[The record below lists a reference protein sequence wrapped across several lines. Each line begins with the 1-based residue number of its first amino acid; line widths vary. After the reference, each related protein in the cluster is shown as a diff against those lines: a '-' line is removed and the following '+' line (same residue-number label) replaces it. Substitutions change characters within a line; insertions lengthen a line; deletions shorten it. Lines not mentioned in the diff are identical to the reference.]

1 MSFNSMNLA
10 PALVS
15 VLTSHHLDTPTP
27 IQSAVIPSVMKNRDV
42 FGVAAAGTGKTLAY
56 LLPTLSR
63 VFEDV
68 KAPQVMIV
76 VPTREL
82 ALQVYGVAQEY
93 CQALNLSLTLLS
105 GGKDRQKEIDTL
117 QSGVQVI
124 VATLGRL
131 HDLTVKES
139 VVSMRTVTQIVLDE
153 ADMMVDR
160 GFYDLLLE
168 VVQKLPVKHQTLVL
182 SAQIPQR
189 LKQFVEQFLHR
200 PEIHNLTLHH
210 GANDNTQHVFVPR
223 GGKSKTEALLAML
236 PGINPFVALIFASK
250 VETVNEVAS
259 AMITAGYR
267 IGILHGDM
275 AASERKA
282 MLKRVADHE
291 FTYVVAS
298 DVVARGID
306 IPGITHVINVDLPYD
321 LEFYFHRAGR
331 TGRLGGSQGIV
342 FTFFDATEQARLEKL
357 VERRI
362 KYTYQTYKNSE
373 WTVMNRRMVR
383 PTKKVSAELDGKIK
397 KAIAKTK
404 TTTVKPGYKKKVQR
418 AVEEVKRKHR
428 REKIREDIKAKIKER
443 ASVKSKAEKEMS
455 SQ

>member
-1 MSFNSMNLA
+1 MSFNSLNLSST
-10 PALVS
+10 LVTT
-15 VLTSHHLDTPTP
+15 LLEQGFTDPTP
-27 IQSAVIPSVMKNRDV
+27 IQNAVIPSVNANRDV

-63 VFEDV
+63 VFEDT
-68 KAPQVMIV
+68 KLPQVVIV

-82 ALQVYGVAQEY
+82 AHQVYGVAQTY
-93 CQALNLSLTLLS
+93 CTALNLSLTLLA
-105 GGKDRQKEIDTL
+105 GGKDRQKEIDAL
-117 QSGVQVI
+117 QAGTHVV

-139 VVSMRTVTQIVLDE
+139 VISLRTVTQFVLDE

-160 GFYDLLLE
+160 GFYEELVE
-168 VVQKLPVKHQTLVL
+168 VTKKLPVKHQTLVL

-189 LKQFVEQFLHR
+189 LKQFVDQFLYR
-200 PEIHNLTLHH
+200 PDIVDLTLHH
-210 GANDNTQHVFVPR
+210 GANESTEHIFIPR
-223 GGKSKTEALLAML
+223 VGKSKAEALLAML

-250 VETVNEVAS
+250 VETVNEIAS

-267 IGILHGDM
+267 IGILHGEM
-275 AASERKA
+275 TPNERKS
-282 MLKRVADHE
+282 MMKRVADHE

-331 TGRLGGSQGIV
+331 TGRLGGSKGSV
-342 FTFFDATEQARLEKL
+342 YTFFEPTEQAKLEKL

-362 KYTYQTYKNSE
+362 KYTYQTYKNGE
-373 WTVMNRRMVR
+373 WTLMNRSVVR
-383 PTKKVSAELDGKIK
+383 QKKKVSAELDGKIK
-397 KAIAKTK
+397 KAIAQTK
-404 TTTVKPGYKKKVQR
+404 TTKVKPGYKRKVK
-418 AVEEVKRKHR
+418 AAIEDVKRKHR
-428 REKIREDIKAKIKER
+428 RQKIRDDIKAQIKDR
-443 ASVKSKAEKEMS
+443 AIVKSKANKELS
-455 SQ
+455 GE

>member
-1 MSFNSMNLA
+1 MSFTTMNLA

-15 VLTSHHLDTPTP
+15 LLTSLNLTSPTP
-27 IQSAVIPSVMKNRDV
+27 IQEAVIPTVMKNRDV

-56 LLPTLSR
+56 LLPTLTR
-63 VFEDV
+63 VFDDV
-68 KAPQVMIV
+68 KTPQVVIV

-82 ALQVYGVAQEY
+82 ALQVFGVAQPY
-93 CQALNLSLTLLS
+93 CQAMNLSLTLLS
-105 GGKDRQKEIDTL
+105 GGKDRQKEIDVL

-139 VVSMRTVTQIVLDE
+139 VISLRTVTQMVLDE
-153 ADMMVDR
+153 ADMMVDS
-160 GFYDLLLE
+160 GFYELLIE
-168 VVQKLPVKHQTLVL
+168 VVKKLPVKHQTLVL

-189 LKQFVEQFLHR
+189 LKLFVDQFLFR
-200 PEIHNLTLHH
+200 PEVHNLTQNH
-210 GANDNTQHVFVPR
+210 GANDATQHIFIPR
-223 GGKSKTEALLAML
+223 GGKSKSDALLAML

-259 AMITAGYR
+259 AMISAGYR

-275 AASERKA
+275 EPNERKA

-306 IPGITHVINVDLPYD
+306 ISGITHVINVDLPYD

-331 TGRLGGSQGIV
+331 TGRLGGSQGV
-342 FTFFDATEQARLEKL
+342 VYTFFDASEQNRLEKL

-362 KYTYQTYKNSE
+362 QYTYQTFKNGDWSI
-373 WTVMNRRMVR
+373 MNRSKVR
-383 PTKKVSAELDGKIK
+383 PVKKVSPELDGKIK
-397 KAIAKTK
+397 KAISETK
-404 TTTVKPGYKKKVQR
+404 TREVKPGYKKKVKR
-418 AVEEVKRKHR
+418 AIEEVKRKHR
-428 REKIREDIKAKIKER
+428 REKIREDIKAQIKAR
-443 ASVKSKAEKEMS
+443 ATVKSKANKEIA